1 MSEFALQ
8 LAAALALTIAIELA
22 VGAALGVRR
31 AEEFAA
37 VALVNVITNPALNVL
52 ATAAYGLSVHAVA
65 RFGLRGG
72 VVTLVYWALICVA
85 EVAVVFIEWRL
96 LVWTLRAESD
106 SRTWLIR
113 SAAMNATSFVLGSW
127 LLAVGSRALA
137 R

>member
-22 VGAALGVRR
+22 VVALLGVRR

-52 ATAAYGLSVHAVA
+52 AAAAYGLIVYAVA
-65 RFGLRGG
+65 RLGLSGG
-72 VVTLVYWALICVA
+72 VVALVYWALIGVA
-85 EVAVVFIEWRL
+85 EVAVVLVEWRL
-96 LVWTLRAESD
+96 LVWALRAESD
-106 SRTWLIR
+106 SRKWLIR

-127 LLAVGSRALA
+127 LLAVGLRATA